1 MQATMGMINMLDP
14 LETLSNEVLCLSSET
29 FEKYVPAPHKGQV
42 LQDLLTGIKRF
53 KNAVRWKWFWMEKA
67 RIEKEGTLRNKG
79 IGSTK
84 LEEIVEQEEQIEEV
98 QGLGSYWIEENKYHQ
113 LVTDVESPSRSIS
126 E

>member
-1 MQATMGMINMLDP
+1 MGMINMLDP

-84 LEEIVEQEEQIEEV
+84 LEEIVEQEEQIEI
-98 QGLGSYWIEENKYHQ
+98 YK
-113 LVTDVESPSRSIS
+113 D
-126 E
+126 

>member
-1 MQATMGMINMLDP
+1 MGMINMLDP

-98 QGLGSYWIEENKYHQ
+98 QGLGSYSIEENKYHQ
-113 LVTDVESPSRSIS
+113 LVTNVESPSRSIS